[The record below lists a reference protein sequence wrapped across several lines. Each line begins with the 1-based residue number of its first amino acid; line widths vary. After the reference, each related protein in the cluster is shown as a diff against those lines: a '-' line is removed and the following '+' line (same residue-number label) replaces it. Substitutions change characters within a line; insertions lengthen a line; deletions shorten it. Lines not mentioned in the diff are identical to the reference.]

1 MCKNKWWTSCTIRKK
16 NKNYCKQMPVTF
28 KVYANFECILKGVDS
43 NTGSC
48 TKKYQ
53 DLIPCSFSD
62 KLVYV

>member
-1 MCKNKWWTSCTIRKK
+1 
-16 NKNYCKQMPVTF
+16 MPVTF
-28 KVYANFECILKGVDS
+28 KVYANFECILKGLDS